1 MEHMEYYKQ
10 KNVEKMDEI
19 EDGEKGELLCGI
31 ASIVEIL
38 PVSECQRM
46 LDYLSE
52 LYLS

>member
-1 MEHMEYYKQ
+1 MEDKQYYKQ
-10 KNVEKMDEI
+10 KNTEKMEEI

-38 PVSECQRM
+38 PVSECQRI